1 MGIKKRG
8 LIHRIMQLTII
19 CGMVYLMT
27 ALLSGIDFISVSFGK
42 IIWFGIGVVLFVG
55 IAFLSVIYSLYR
67 YTKSIEEE
75 TEGKIEDII
84 KESDENASNN

>member
-19 CGMVYLMT
+19 FGMVYLMT

-75 TEGKIEDII
+75 TERKIEDII

>member
-1 MGIKKRG
+1 
-8 LIHRIMQLTII
+8 MQLTII

-27 ALLSGIDFISVSFGK
+27 ALLAGIDFISVSFGK

-75 TEGKIEDII
+75 TERKIEDII
-84 KESDENASNN
+84 KESDKNASNN

>member
-67 YTKSIEEE
+67 YTNRLRKKRKERS
-75 TEGKIEDII
+75 KI
-84 KESDENASNN
+84 